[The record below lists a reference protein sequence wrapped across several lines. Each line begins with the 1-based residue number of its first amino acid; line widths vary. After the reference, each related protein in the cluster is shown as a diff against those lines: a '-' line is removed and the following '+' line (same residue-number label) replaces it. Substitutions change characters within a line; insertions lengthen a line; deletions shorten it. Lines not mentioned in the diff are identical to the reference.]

1 MLYVVLKTDIRS
13 KEGRVYA
20 KKGKKI
26 PVLYV
31 NDTHY
36 VCDVGKFNVPV
47 FPGQVSMEVTTKEDE
62 EIEGLVEEPESE
74 GTGGEGSCPDEED

>member
-1 MLYVVLKTDIRS
+1 MIYVILKTDIRS

-31 NDTHY
+31 NNTHY
-36 VCDVGKFNVPV
+36 ICDVGKFKVPV
-47 FPGQVSMEVTTKEDE
+47 FPGQVLMEVTKKEDE
-62 EIEGLVEEPESE
+62 EEEHIEEPE
-74 GTGGEGSCPDEED
+74 GTGDEGSCPDEED